1 MLNFVPAESVCHVTL
16 QGLPSGITAEL
27 SPSAVNLIG
36 QINLRDSS
44 ATRVMTWQAAT
55 AGSRPDEITAVLSAA
70 MGVPIATIK
79 ISQPVVEISGGQF
92 QPSPDGTFTLTPN
105 QVVLRASALTGSF
118 LGSNLDQANVTITAP
133 QDSVPAVSGRLTSRL
148 SQYRLPSKP
157 PHQPTSLTSPF
168 THTPGV
174 LPLPPPSL
182 HPPSSP
188 PPPPPPPPP
197 LLFSWHISSVLA
209 NSGASDSAISA
220 AADARVLVEIKALAV
235 GASA

>member
-1 MLNFVPAESVCHVTL
+1 MDIRRNSASLIMLAVTTFALLASHAAAVVMLNFVPAESVCHVTL

-148 SQYRLPSKP
+148 SQYRL
-157 PHQPTSLTSPF
+157 
-168 THTPGV
+168 V
-174 LPLPPPSL
+174 LQA
-182 HPPSSP
+182 
-188 PPPPPPPPP
+188 
-197 LLFSWHISSVLA
+197 SV
-209 NSGASDSAISA
+209 SVPIG
-220 AADARVLVEIKALAV
+220 
-235 GASA
+235 